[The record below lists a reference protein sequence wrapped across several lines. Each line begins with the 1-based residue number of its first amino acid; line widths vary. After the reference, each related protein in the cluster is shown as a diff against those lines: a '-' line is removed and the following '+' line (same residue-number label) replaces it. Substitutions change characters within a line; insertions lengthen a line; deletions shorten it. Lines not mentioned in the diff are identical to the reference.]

1 MLNNIIIDNT
11 IIDIPVWYVD
21 DTQNN
26 VDVTAVLRGFN
37 KTFCSCGS
45 EGLQPADLV
54 TIGYNHPWRI
64 EGYDDFNIGF
74 DLFGENDSDVMVF
87 FADEEPDSPPLMVVV
102 LKSAVSRYM
111 ESTAQQIQADHDSYD
126 YYEHDKELLTWL
138 HHQWL

>member
-1 MLNNIIIDNT
+1 MLNNIIVDNT
-11 IIDIPVWYVD
+11 IIDIPVWYID

-26 VDVTAVLRGFN
+26 VDVSAVLRGLG

-45 EGLQPADLV
+45 EGLQPADLAE
-54 TIGYNHPWRI
+54 IGYNHPWKI

-87 FADEEPDSPPLMVVV
+87 FADDEPDSPPLMVVV
-102 LKSAVSRYM
+102 LKSAISRYM
-111 ESTAQQIQADHDSYD
+111 ESTAQQIQADRDTYD
-126 YYEHDKELLTWL
+126 YYEHDRELLTWL